1 MNGYL
6 LLILQLA
13 LPLALTAL
21 AMAYLSP
28 ALGRLLE
35 DLCGS
40 RDRADFWLR
49 LTWIACALVPVT
61 WLMLE
66 DADAGAD
73 VVAAIREILGVSLAG
88 VTFTLALVALVVRR
102 FIPPPAARSGS

>member
-6 LLILQLA
+6 LLVLQLV
-13 LPLALTAL
+13 LPLGLTAL

-40 RDRADFWLR
+40 GDRADFWLR
-49 LTWIACALVPVT
+49 LTWIACALVPIT

-73 VVAAIREILGVSLAG
+73 AASVIRETLGVSLAG
-88 VTFTLALVALVVRR
+88 VTFTLAMVALVVRR
-102 FIPPPAARSGS
+102 FIPPPAVRSGS